1 MSATLLLM
9 NAYSE
14 DREFILPEP
23 VLEWELLADA
33 AEPIEVGDYAAEAV
47 ASAEAQA
54 EVAIAQAM
62 AAATDIRSED
72 GGTATESLARPANHN
87 EPVGRAVVNN
97 RIVVAA
103 HSAVLLGATRIAI

>member
-1 MSATLLLM
+1 MLLM

-62 AAATDIRSED
+62 AATTDAP
-72 GGTATESLARPANHN
+72 GAGAATEALARPATRD
-87 EPVGRAVVNN
+87 EPVVRAVVNN